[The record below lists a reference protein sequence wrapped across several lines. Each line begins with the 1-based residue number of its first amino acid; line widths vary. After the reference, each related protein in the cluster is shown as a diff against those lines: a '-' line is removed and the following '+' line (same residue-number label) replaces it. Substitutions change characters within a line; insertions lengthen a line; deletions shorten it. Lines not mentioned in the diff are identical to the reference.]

1 MTRGGTV
8 MVAVLVVIAL
18 AALATVAVLFRA
30 QTEITAAVSASR
42 RQQAYATALSGLHRA
57 VTVLQAAGSDRSIW
71 YDNPDLFRGQLVS
84 DDGVNRWYF
93 TIYAHNPA
101 DDENVRHGPIDEAGK
116 VNLNFADGEVLLG
129 LPNMTTELVDALMD
143 YRDPDSNTRAEGA
156 EQDYYDQL
164 PYPYLIKNGLL
175 GTVEELLLV
184 KGFDA
189 RIVYGEDHNLNGLL
203 EDNEDDGEESFPP
216 DNGDGLLDRGL
227 LGLTTVWTYEM
238 DVDSTGQP
246 RANVNDVNAL
256 RRAGL
261 SQQTVQF
268 VQMYLADGNRLTHPS
283 QLLEMRYQ
291 LQRNQGRQRAGQ
303 WIESGVGA
311 QELPLVMDK
320 LTANPGGGRIP
331 LLGKINVNTA
341 PVQVLTALASSDED
355 LAARIA
361 SARTDLPPELLTT
374 PAWLYTENVVDADT
388 FKEIAPRLTARSYQ
402 FRIRCLAYGWPCGQ
416 FRVIEA
422 VVDLARGDWR
432 IVYQRDLTRLGV
444 PFAIDVEQEEITR

>member
-18 AALATVAVLFRA
+18 AALATAAVLFRA

-57 VTVLQAAGSDRSIW
+57 VTVLEEAGSDRAIW
-71 YDNPDLFRGQLVS
+71 YDNPDLFQAQLVS
-84 DDGVNRWYF
+84 NDGVNSWYF
-93 TIYAHNPA
+93 TIYAHNPS
-101 DDENVRHGPIDEAGK
+101 DDENVRNGLIDEAGK
-116 VNLNFADGEVLLG
+116 VNLNFADGETLLG

-143 YRDPDSNTRAEGA
+143 YRDRDSNTRAEGA

-227 LGLTTVWTYEM
+227 LGLTTVWTYQM

-256 RRAGL
+256 RRVGL
-261 SQQTVQF
+261 SQQTVEF
-268 VQMYLADGNRLTHPS
+268 VQLYLADGNRLTHPS

-291 LQRNQGRQRAGQ
+291 LRRNQGPRRAGQ
-303 WIESGVGA
+303 WIESGVGV

-331 LLGKINVNTA
+331 LLGKVNVNTA
-341 PVQVLTALASSDED
+341 PVEVLTALAGSDED

-361 SARTDLPPELLTT
+361 AARTDLPPERLST
-374 PAWLYTENVVDADT
+374 PAWLYTENVVNADT

-402 FRIRCLAYGWPCGQ
+402 FRIRCVAYGWPCGQ

-422 VVDLARGDWR
+422 VVDLARGSWR
-432 IVYQRDLTRLGV
+432 IAYQRDLTRLGV
-444 PFAIDVEQEEITR
+444 PFAIDAEQEEITR